1 MASEENVREG
11 GVLAFNRGLKG
22 LILCERYSGCIMFE
36 LFLFTS
42 VSPSEFLEDKTK
54 CSYSLQPICFI
65 IFKSYS
71 TFNNFWIWRIFFTF
85 FIIKVFRIL
94 DSCRKQNSFK
104 SWLHANQPGKEKIW
118 IVVCVFIIGTQWN
131 RSVLTKK
138 SGFWLLSRRPAYC
151 SLLGKGYF
159 SSTLPD
165 LFRNSLG
172 PVSGGKDLECECDYP
187 RVLECVEA

>member
-71 TFNNFWIWRIFFTF
+71 TFNNF
-85 FIIKVFRIL
+85 
-94 DSCRKQNSFK
+94 
-104 SWLHANQPGKEKIW
+104 
-118 IVVCVFIIGTQWN
+118 
-131 RSVLTKK
+131 
-138 SGFWLLSRRPAYC
+138 
-151 SLLGKGYF
+151 
-159 SSTLPD
+159 
-165 LFRNSLG
+165 
-172 PVSGGKDLECECDYP
+172 
-187 RVLECVEA
+187 